1 MSGNFSPK
9 QESIARRLKNMKIKL
24 LMVPSIIVIVI
35 TLLIWVVYPAFTN
48 PIGGD
53 GVKEKTAE
61 LKTEREKLASI
72 KGKSETIHALASKL
86 NSSSMSTDKGLVM
99 EFLPDSI
106 KEYEIIDN
114 LNYLVLKEE
123 LQGLAISVGQPLNIV
138 PITPSPD
145 LSGDSS
151 GLAAQAEP
159 APQAT
164 TFAVDLTV
172 QGNYDRIKDLF
183 QKIFKLKRYNRVLNL
198 KIEPATD
205 TVKSNNGQITVGP
218 DTLKAAASLEFAF
231 FKESGKFSSASDDSL
246 SKTEFNQ
253 QIMDDIAKIKETP
266 MMPFQPAA
274 QKGKPNPFIP

>member
-1 MSGNFSPK
+1 
-9 QESIARRLKNMKIKL
+9 MKIKL
-24 LMVPSIIVIVI
+24 LMVPSIIVIII
-35 TLLIWVVYPAFTN
+35 TLLIWVIYPAFTN

-61 LKTEREKLASI
+61 LKTERENLASM

-123 LQGLAISVGQPLNIV
+123 LQGLAISVGQPVSAV
-138 PITPSPD
+138 PIVQSPD
-145 LSGDSS
+145 LSGGDSS
-151 GLAAQAEP
+151 GLAAQEEP

-164 TFAVDLTV
+164 TFVVDLTV

-183 QKIFKLKRYNRVLNL
+183 QKIFKLKRYNRVLTL

-205 TVKSNNGQITVGP
+205 TVKSDNGQITVGP

-231 FKESGKFSSASDDSL
+231 FKESGKFSSASDASL

-253 QIMDDIAKIKETP
+253 QIMDDIAKLKETP